1 MTDDDPRPTPER
13 PSSGDP
19 ASDDPRPVRR
29 NRRPPGPSPS
39 ETPGRSR
46 STGGRSGSTADDE
59 YVVLPRATRGGPRLV
74 AVFGAIALAVG
85 IVVFSAVFWVTR
97 QISPSGGQG
106 KRVAEVIVPTGA
118 STDAI
123 ATLLDDAGVITNARM
138 FRWYTSWKSA
148 GPWDAGRYVEFRRNS
163 SFDEAIEVLDDGPV
177 PVDAVTVRIPEGRR
191 LVDALADI
199 NAAFPNLS
207 VAELQATLD
216 SGSVTSRYKPAEIP
230 NWEGFLFPDTYEFFD
245 DATAQEIL
253 QTMATK
259 MDDVLDSLGYDKAE
273 SLQGR
278 TPYELVTIASLV
290 ERETGQ
296 PPEERGKIARVIMNR
311 LDDGEPLGIDAAN
324 LYGLGRTSGEL
335 TKADLAVESPYNVRK
350 NKGLPPTPI
359 CLPGEASLRAAIEAP
374 AGTWRYYVLTT
385 KDPPTHLFTD
395 SYREFQKAKADA
407 QARGVF

>member
-1 MTDDDPRPTPER
+1 MAGAPTIVSVCGSLGAGSANRDALDVAAGRLRTTGVVHDVPHVAIAAVPMFDPAAVDDPP
-13 PSSGDP
+13 P
-19 ASDDPRPVRR
+19 A
-29 NRRPPGPSPS
+29 
-39 ETPGRSR
+39 
-46 STGGRSGSTADDE
+46 
-59 YVVLPRATRGGPRLV
+59 
-74 AVFGAIALAVG
+74 
-85 IVVFSAVFWVTR
+85 
-97 QISPSGGQG
+97 
-106 KRVAEVIVPTGA
+106 
-118 STDAI
+118 
-123 ATLLDDAGVITNARM
+123 
-138 FRWYTSWKSA
+138 
-148 GPWDAGRYVEFRRNS
+148 
-163 SFDEAIEVLDDGPV
+163 
-177 PVDAVTVRIPEGRR
+177 
-191 LVDALADI
+191 
-199 NAAFPNLS
+199 
-207 VAELQATLD
+207 VAELRAVLEAADGVLIAAPEYAGGLAGGIKNTLD
-216 SGSVTSRYKPAEIP
+216 WLVGSGSLYHRPVAVLSAY
-230 NWEGFLFPDTYEFFD
+230 FD

-259 MDDVLDSLGYDKAE
+259 MDDVLDGLGYDKAE